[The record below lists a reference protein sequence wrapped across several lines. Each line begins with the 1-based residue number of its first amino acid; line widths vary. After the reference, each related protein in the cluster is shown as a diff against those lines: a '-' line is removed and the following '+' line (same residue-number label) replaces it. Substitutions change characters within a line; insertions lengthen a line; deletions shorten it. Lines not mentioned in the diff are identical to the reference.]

1 MKENIASCDLGTSAD
16 RCDGEVDRFAAGRGQ
31 KCVLRG
37 AADCAAVT
45 PGLSPACIRLRMG
58 ASASYAGQR

>member
-1 MKENIASCDLGTSAD
+1 V
-16 RCDGEVDRFAAGRGQ
+16 R
-31 KCVLRG
+31 RG